1 MGNLYKK
8 LRDSLST
15 FWMATGVS
23 VALLDDNGDVADFFG
38 NPCEYCELI
47 HQEEELQ
54 ERCMRLHAEAGE
66 QSAQLGNCY
75 FFVCHGNMVHF
86 SIALIDRNTYVGSVL
101 AGPLLLEYPDAA
113 ALDSVIEQCKIPS
126 GCRALF
132 LSAMKDV
139 LLVDP
144 RRAYYLGE
152 LLFQLIYNI
161 MPEESISR
169 MQNRRRIEIQQE
181 MIGEAIHSVKRV
193 NNLRNMQEKQEEE
206 LVERIEEGN
215 LEQAQV
221 LLNDILGGIYFASGN
236 DLELIKLRMSEL
248 ITVLSRRII
257 KKGISSDEVYDIVN
271 EFQKKSANSDDLVE
285 ISYDLGQVLR
295 RFVEMIAATMH
306 LDTSKIVHKGLEYIR
321 KNYRNQI
328 TLEQTA
334 AYAATSPAHFSKIFK
349 AEVGTGFAAYVN
361 KLRLE
366 KAKELLR
373 DSSLPLSDITQSVGY
388 SNQQY
393 FSRVFKT
400 ETGMTPGQ
408 YKKKYKNLLFI
419 E

>member
-1 MGNLYKK
+1 MGDFYKK

-23 VALLDDNGDVADFFG
+23 VAVLDENGEVADYFG

-47 HQEEELQ
+47 HQEEDLQ
-54 ERCMRLHAEAGE
+54 DRCVKLHVEAGE
-66 QSAQLGNCY
+66 QSAELGNCY

-86 SIALIDRNTYVGSVL
+86 SIALVDKNKYVGSVL
-101 AGPLLLEYPDAA
+101 AGPILLEYPDAA
-113 ALDSVIEQCKIPS
+113 ALDAVIEQCKIPA

-132 LSAMKDV
+132 LSAMRDV
-139 LLVDP
+139 LLVEP
-144 RRAYYLGE
+144 RRVYYLGE
-152 LLFQLIYNI
+152 LLYQLIYNI
-161 MPEESISR
+161 LPTESNHQ
-169 MQNRRRIEIQQE
+169 MQNRRRMELQQE

-206 LVERIEEGN
+206 LVLRIEEGD

-221 LLNDILGGIYFASGN
+221 LLNDILGGIYFDSGN

-271 EFQKKSANSDDLVE
+271 EFQKKSANSEDLLE
-285 ISYDLGQVLR
+285 ISFELGQVLR
-295 RFVEMIAATMH
+295 RFVEMIASTIH
-306 LDTSKIVHKGLEYIR
+306 LDTSAIVHKGMEYIH
-321 KNYRNQI
+321 KNYRNEI

-334 AYAATSPAHFSKIFK
+334 DYVAASPSHFSKVFK
-349 AEVGTGFAAYVN
+349 AEVGIGFAAYVN
-361 KLRLE
+361 KLRLD

-373 DSSLPLSDITQSVGY
+373 DSSLPISDITQSVGY

-393 FSRVFKT
+393 FSRVFKN

-408 YKKKYKNLLFI
+408 YKKKSKNLLPV